1 MTAMVL
7 CSMPGDLDVN
17 HYSGVSFD
25 LPIGHHHDGADGA
38 GRASAAFDRRRARAL
53 RATRMLDM
61 FCACLAV
68 AFLFPMM
75 LIAAALVWLFD
86 PGPVLFAQTRIGAGG
101 RPFRCYKFRT
111 MAVDAE
117 ARLTELLR
125 TDPVARA
132 EWEADRKLR
141 NDPRIVGIGG
151 FLRKSSLDEL
161 PQLLNVILGDMSLVG
176 PRPIVA
182 GEVAL
187 YGRYFAHYCSV
198 SPGITG
204 LWQISGRNDV
214 AYRRRV
220 ALDVTYCRTKSLRGD
235 IAIMLL
241 TIPRIM
247 AARGCY

>member
-1 MTAMVL
+1 MTH
-7 CSMPGDLDVN
+7 CSGLSLNTLDGS
-17 HYSGVSFD
+17 HRDGVD
-25 LPIGHHHDGADGA
+25 E
-38 GRASAAFDRRRARAL
+38 GRTAALDANRRRRALRTTRLLDVTCATLAL
-53 RATRMLDM
+53 
-61 FCACLAV
+61 

-75 LIAAALVWLFD
+75 LLIAALVWLFD
-86 PGPVLFAQTRIGAGG
+86 PGPVLFAHTRVGAGG
-101 RPFRCYKFRT
+101 RTFRCFKFRT

-125 TDPVARA
+125 NDPAARA
-132 EWEADRKLR
+132 EWDSDRKLR

-161 PQLLNVILGDMSLVG
+161 PQLLNVVLGDMSLVG

-198 SPGITG
+198 PPGITG

-220 ALDVTYCRTKSLRGD
+220 ALDVTYCRTKSLRLDLG
-235 IAIMLL
+235 ILLL
-241 TIPRIM
+241 TIPRIV